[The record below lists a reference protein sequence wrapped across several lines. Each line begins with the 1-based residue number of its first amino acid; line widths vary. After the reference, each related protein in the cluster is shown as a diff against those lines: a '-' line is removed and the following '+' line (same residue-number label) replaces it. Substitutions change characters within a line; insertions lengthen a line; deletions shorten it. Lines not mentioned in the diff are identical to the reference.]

1 MASGYRFSR
10 RSYRSMDGVAS
21 ELIAVASR
29 ALEITTV
36 DFVVTEGLRTV
47 ERQRELVATGAS
59 RTMNSRHITG
69 DAIDVAAYVGG
80 IRWDWPLYERIADAM
95 KEAAESLGV
104 PLEWG
109 GDWTSFRDGPH
120 FQLPRSYQ
128 R

>member
-1 MASGYRFSR
+1 MSSGFRFSR

-47 ERQRELVATGAS
+47 ERQKELVASGAS
-59 RTMNSRHITG
+59 QTMNSRHITG

-80 IRWDWPLYERIADAM
+80 IRWDWPLYEGIAEAF
-95 KEAAESLGV
+95 KQAAEDLQV

-109 GDWTSFRDGPH
+109 GDWSSFRDGPH
-120 FQLPRSYQ
+120 FQLPRGYK

>member
-1 MASGYRFSR
+1 MASGFVFSK
-10 RSYRSMDGVAS
+10 RSYRAMDGVAS

-29 ALEITTV
+29 ALELTAV

-47 ERQRELVATGAS
+47 ERQRQLVESGAS

-80 IRWDWPLYERIADAM
+80 IRWDWPLYEKIAGAF
-95 KEAAESLGV
+95 KQAAEDLRI

-109 GDWTSFRDGPH
+109 GDWSSFRDGPH
-120 FQLPRSYQ
+120 FQLPRNYQ